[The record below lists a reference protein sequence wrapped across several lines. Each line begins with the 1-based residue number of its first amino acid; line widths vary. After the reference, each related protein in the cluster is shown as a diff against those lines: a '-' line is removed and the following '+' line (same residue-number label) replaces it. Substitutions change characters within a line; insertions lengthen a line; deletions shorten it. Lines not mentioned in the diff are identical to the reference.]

1 MEGNVSEFCCVS
13 SHTEISSK
21 CLFFFFK
28 VYIANVI
35 EESFFSA
42 VYKPLLNF

>member
-21 CLFFFFK
+21 CLFFFK